1 MDGISAS
8 IVIPVYNSAAYLE
21 RCLTSALNQTR
32 SDFEVICVD
41 NGSTDESPAILQK
54 IAQSDRRVRVF
65 EERRPG
71 VSCAR
76 NTGMEHAR
84 GEYILF
90 MDSDDAVEPTLVERA
105 LDAAHEHD
113 AQLVIYSL
121 DECYEDPQ
129 VSFPWAR
136 CPHDE
141 CYEHTFA
148 TRDLDFPA
156 MFAVTPNVWRIAFR
170 ASYLRELGLAYP
182 EELRSSE
189 DLVFVYRAML
199 PAERVILIPD
209 VLYHYRKDNA
219 GSLTRNDRK
228 AAGVTALRMLFDAF
242 APYHD
247 DRWFQYQFV
256 NLLLDTFQYQLW
268 SSANSDEYLT
278 LYRSLIS
285 DWWQYIEVHDALI
298 DQAYRTFYQRAKG
311 GDPLNHLFEIL
322 IDFRRDFEYFKVQD
336 GFDNKMRR
344 VVEEQERQK
353 SDELAWITSSR
364 SWRLAKK
371 LASLAKPVHIL
382 IDRLKGRS

>member
-32 SDFEVICVD
+32 TDFEVICVD

-54 IAQSDRRVRVF
+54 IAQSDGRVRVF

-76 NTGMEHAR
+76 NTGMAHAR

-105 LDAAHEHD
+105 LDAAHGHD

-136 CPHDE
+136 CPHEE
-141 CYEHTFA
+141 CYEHAFA

-247 DRWFQYQFV
+247 ERWFQYQFV
-256 NLLLDTFQYQLW
+256 NLLLDTFEYQMKTC
-268 SSANSDEYLT
+268 AIKDEYLALFQGYWNQWSSYT
-278 LYRSLIS
+278 SAHEELIDDRYRQFYRRVSSGDPMDNLFAQHQDAERNAEFFHVWDGANHRMVQEAAS
-285 DWWQYIEVHDALI
+285 DAL
-298 DQAYRTFYQRAKG
+298 AAKAE
-311 GDPLNHLFEIL
+311 L
-322 IDFRRDFEYFKVQD
+322 
-336 GFDNKMRR
+336 
-344 VVEEQERQK
+344 ERIY
-353 SDELAWITSSR
+353 ASR
-364 SWRLAKK
+364 SWRLARTI
-371 LASLAKPVHIL
+371 A
-382 IDRLKGRS
+382 RLSRVGRSSR